1 MVNTPK
7 DHLSR
12 SCLAFALYLERL
24 IPEFSKIL
32 CGFMMNDD
40 PTTALAPIIESDPA
54 RPYVVAQLG
63 QSLDGRIATPSGAS
77 KYINGRGAL
86 DFLHHIRANV
96 DAVIVGVGTVLA
108 DDPLLTVRR
117 VPGKSP
123 ARIIIDPNGRLPR
136 TARCLSSEDSDVYVV
151 SSRQNYDPNS
161 VKLLSIPSDEAGID
175 PHGIIAALFAKGLRR
190 ILVEGGANTVS
201 RFLASG
207 VIDRLYLLV
216 APILLGSGQT
226 GLMMPPI
233 DQLDEALRPETR
245 CYTLGGGDVL
255 FDCCFRSNTGEAK

>member
-1 MVNTPK
+1 
-7 DHLSR
+7 
-12 SCLAFALYLERL
+12 
-24 IPEFSKIL
+24 
-32 CGFMMNDD
+32 MMNNA
-40 PTTALAPIIESDPA
+40 PTEVLAPIVESDPA
-54 RPYVVAQLG
+54 RPYIVAQLG
-63 QSLDGRIATPSGAS
+63 QSLDGRIATPTGAS
-77 KYINGRGAL
+77 KYINGHGAL

-96 DAVIVGVGTVLA
+96 DAVIVGIGTVLA

-117 VPGKSP
+117 VSGRSP

-136 TARCLSSEDSDVYVV
+136 TAKCLSSDGTDVYVV
-151 SSRQNYDPNS
+151 SNRQNYDTNI
-161 VKLLSIPSDEAGID
+161 VKILSIPSAKAGIA
-175 PHGIIAALFAKGLRR
+175 PHEIIAALFARGLRR

-233 DQLDEALRPETR
+233 DQLDEALRPKTH
-245 CYTLGGGDVL
+245 CYTLDGGDVL
-255 FDCCFRSNTGEAK
+255 FDCCFQSNKGEEK

>member
-1 MVNTPK
+1 
-7 DHLSR
+7 
-12 SCLAFALYLERL
+12 
-24 IPEFSKIL
+24 
-32 CGFMMNDD
+32 MNND
-40 PTTALAPIIESDPA
+40 PAEVLVPIVESDPA

-63 QSLDGRIATPSGAS
+63 QSLDGRIATPTGAS
-77 KYINGRGAL
+77 KYINGHGAL

-96 DAVIVGVGTVLA
+96 DAVIVGIGTVLA

-123 ARIIIDPNGRLPR
+123 ARIIIDPNGRLPG
-136 TARCLSSEDSDVYVV
+136 TARCLSGDGADVYVV
-151 SSRQNYDPNS
+151 SNRQNYDSNT
-161 VKLLSIPSDEAGID
+161 VKTLSIPSEETGIA
-175 PHGIIAALFAKGLRR
+175 PHEIISTLFARGLRR

-201 RFLASG
+201 RFLAAG

-245 CYTLGGGDVL
+245 CYTLDGGDVL
-255 FDCCFRSNTGEAK
+255 FDCCFRSNKGEEK

>member
-1 MVNTPK
+1 
-7 DHLSR
+7 
-12 SCLAFALYLERL
+12 
-24 IPEFSKIL
+24 
-32 CGFMMNDD
+32 MMNDD
-40 PTTALAPIIESDPA
+40 PTAALVPISESDPS

-63 QSLDGRIATPSGAS
+63 QSLDGRIATPTGVS
-77 KYINGRGAL
+77 KYINGHGAL

-96 DAVIVGVGTVLA
+96 DAVVVGIGTVLA

-123 ARIIIDPNGRLPR
+123 ARIIIDPHGRLPP
-136 TARCLSSEDSDVYVV
+136 TAKCLSCGGADVYVV
-151 SSRQNYDPNS
+151 SNRQNYDPNT
-161 VKLLSIPSDEAGID
+161 VKVLPIPSGVTGID
-175 PHGIIAALFAKGLRR
+175 PHAIISALFDRGLRR

-201 RFLASG
+201 RFLAAG

-233 DQLDEALRPETR
+233 DGLDEALRPETR

-255 FDCCFRSNTGEAK
+255 FDCFFRSNTGG